1 MKDFKYSLH
10 HCFIDKTKLVRRN
23 ITTELE
29 YLVHTVQKDI
39 LLEELEKFHEY
50 LLKMTNKF
58 TQSIFHTRDNAYHDL
73 RHLRSNKDI
82 ALLSVEKDFP
92 VVIVLLAEEKDF
104 SAVVKNKVDY
114 VKKVNNMINEGIQHG
129 NEEMTTD
136 TTYEDLEKFQGFFY
150 YIFKSHPSCLCD
162 S

>member
-1 MKDFKYSLH
+1 MA
-10 HCFIDKTKLVRRN
+10 
-23 ITTELE
+23 
-29 YLVHTVQKDI
+29 
-39 LLEELEKFHEY
+39 
-50 LLKMTNKF
+50 NKF

-92 VVIVLLAEEKDF
+92 VVIVLPAVEKDF
-104 SAVVKNKVDY
+104 SAVVKKFDY

-129 NEEMTTD
+129 NEEMTNN
-136 TTYEDLEKFQGFFY
+136 TTYEDLEKFKGFFY
-150 YIFKSHPSCLCD
+150 YIFKSHPSCLCY

>member
-1 MKDFKYSLH
+1 M
-10 HCFIDKTKLVRRN
+10 
-23 ITTELE
+23 
-29 YLVHTVQKDI
+29 
-39 LLEELEKFHEY
+39 LEELEKFHEY

-92 VVIVLLAEEKDF
+92 VVIVLPAVEKDF
-104 SAVVKNKVDY
+104 SAVVKKFDY

-129 NEEMTTD
+129 NEEMTNN
-136 TTYEDLEKFQGFFY
+136 TTYEDLEKFKGFFY
-150 YIFKSHPSCLCD
+150 YIFKSHPSCLCY